1 MINSATQVSALFGN
15 GSAFDPSAIGARATP
30 DVPLRK
36 PRGFDTPAV
45 IAPWQDRSAAATPLD
60 QKIGRIRSQL
70 SIINSDAAVLRT
82 TANNADLKSTF
93 TLFRALDDLKSL
105 AEYAS
110 DKKRTAAERSGLNE
124 LFEKG
129 LREVQAFSNSTQT
142 RQLNLLF
149 GAKATRAESVFVAKA
164 AKTYTGVGVVD
175 KSKTD
180 ELKTLRPTDSFTI
193 SLSKSSNNVVLQN
206 DIITVDFAGIDAPLT
221 LDKAL
226 ARINERIAATP
237 QKDINGNPV
246 IDANGKPVA
255 AYATRFGIALDANG
269 KTGLGLTPSTNETV
283 SLRDD
288 AAPTASFVVANYAD
302 PTKASLSGVGRFS
315 RVAETND
322 GLLGQSSLGTIA
334 GLDAERTTFSKAVFA
349 TVQQP
354 TRAAAPRIPAPGD
367 VTTATKV
374 NASAVDSQGFV
385 YTVGTSSGDIN
396 GQQGD
401 ARQDLFLSKYDSN
414 GALIFSRKIGA
425 AGESQA
431 AGIAIDSND
440 NVIVVGQTTANITS
454 KNVLKGE
461 DTLVAKFSKDGTEI
475 FAVALDSLADDR
487 GAAVAIDANDDIII
501 GGQVKGALKNQIG
514 QGGLDA
520 TLIKLSGTDGTVQV
534 RHQFGSSGNDSV
546 TALAV
551 RSDGKIAVATT
562 ENGLAKVHLFDSANL
577 AAGSVQSTTFGQ
589 SNITALKYDSASD
602 TLVVGGST
610 ATGLLGVAGY
620 NGGSDGFVLTLDSIL
635 TQSGAAHLGST
646 GSDYVDDLSVVDGKI
661 LLGGRTTG
669 TLGEKKIGR
678 TDGFVAQY
686 DLTTLTRDKIL
697 QFGEKDGV
705 ANSILLSAVEHG
717 PGTLAKLGLRTGD
730 IVVPVVS
737 DLINATSVRA
747 GDHFFISVDG
757 RAPKKIEIAT
767 NETFKSLASK
777 LRTTFGNKIDVR
789 VTDGAAGSKFEIRQ
803 KGESK
808 IELTRGT
815 NGADAL
821 AKLGLEPLKLLSSKI
836 LFNLS
841 TNSDTGRNTQRPGGT
856 FNLGLNLDLHISDE
870 NSAQFVTKRIE
881 EATGKIQTAT
891 RSLYFDENRARSAN
905 RTGTGTGPVP
915 AYLQRQNANALLA
928 LRRLSAG
935 QSV

>member
-1 MINSATQVSALFGN
+1 MIYSLSQVNALFGN
-15 GSAFDPSAIGARATP
+15 GTAYDPSAIGASAVP
-30 DVPLRK
+30 DVPVRK

-45 IAPWQDRSAAATPLD
+45 IAPWQDRNAADTTLD
-60 QKIGRIRSQL
+60 QKISRIRSQP
-70 SIINSDAAVLRT
+70 SFINSDAAVLRT

-93 TLFRALDDLKSL
+93 TLFKALDDLKSL

-110 DKKRTAAERSGLNE
+110 DKKRTATERTALNA

-149 GAKATRAESVFVAKA
+149 GEKASRAESVFVAKPTKGYA
-164 AKTYTGVGVVD
+164 GVGLVA

-193 SLSKSSNNVVLQN
+193 HLSKSSNGVVLQS
-206 DIITVDFAGIDAPLT
+206 DSIAVDFTGIDAPLT

-226 ARINERIAATP
+226 ARINERIAATA
-237 QKDINGNPV
+237 QKDVNGNPV
-246 IDANGKPVA
+246 MDANGKPVA
-255 AYATRFGIALDANG
+255 AYATRFGTTLDASG
-269 KTGLGLTPSTNETV
+269 KTGLGLTPSINETV

-288 AAPTASFVVANYAD
+288 TAPPASFVVANYAD
-302 PTKASLSGVGRFS
+302 PANASRNGVGKFS
-315 RVAETND
+315 RVAENND
-322 GLLGQSSLGTIA
+322 GLLAQSSLGTIS
-334 GLDAERTTFSKAVFA
+334 GLDAERTAFAKAVFA

-354 TRAAAPRIPAPGD
+354 TRVTAPRIPEPGD

-374 NASAVDSQGFV
+374 NASAVDSKGFV

-414 GALIFSRKIGA
+414 GAVIFTRKIGA
-425 AGESQA
+425 AGESQGA
-431 AGIAIDSND
+431 SIAIDSND
-440 NVIVVGQTTANITS
+440 NVIVAGQTTANMTS

-461 DTLVAKFSKDGTEI
+461 DTLVAKFKPDGTEV
-475 FAVALDSLADDR
+475 FAVALDSLSNDR
-487 GAAVAIDANDDIII
+487 AAAVAVAANGDIII
-501 GGQVKGALKNQIG
+501 GGQVQGALRDQVG

-520 TLIKLSGTDGTVQV
+520 ILIKLSGTDGTVQA
-534 RHQFGSSGNDSV
+534 RHQFGSSGTDGV
-546 TALAV
+546 TALAM
-551 RSDGKIAVATT
+551 RSDGTIGVATS

-577 AAGSVQSTTFGQ
+577 AAGSVQSNTLGQ
-589 SNITALKYDSASD
+589 SNITALKYDSASNN
-602 TLVVGGST
+602 LVVGGST
-610 ATGLLGVAGY
+610 ATGLSGVAGY
-620 NGGSDGFVLTLDSIL
+620 SGGYDGFVLTLDGAL
-635 TQSGAAHLGST
+635 AQSSATHIGGS
-646 GSDYVDDLSVVDGKI
+646 GSDYIDNLSVVDGKI

-669 TLGEKKIGR
+669 TLGDKKIGK

-686 DLTTLTRDKIL
+686 NLATLSRDKIM

-705 ANSILLSAVEHG
+705 ASSVVLSATTHG

-737 DLINATSVRA
+737 DLMNATSVRA
-747 GDHFFISVDG
+747 GDYFFVSLDG
-757 RAPKKIEIAT
+757 RAPKRIDIVAG
-767 NETFKSLASK
+767 ETFKSLASK
-777 LRTTFGNKIDVR
+777 LRTNFGDKIDVR

-803 KGESK
+803 KGDAK
-808 IELTRGT
+808 IELTRG
-815 NGADAL
+815 NDGADAL
-821 AKLGLEPLKLLSSKI
+821 VKLGMEPVKLLSSTI

-841 TNSDTGRNTQRPGGT
+841 ADKGAGKDIQRPGGT

-870 NSAQFVTKRIE
+870 NSAQFVTRRLE

-891 RSLYFDENRARSAN
+891 RSLYFDEIRARAAN
-905 RTGTGTGPVP
+905 RIGSVSGPVP

-928 LRRLSAG
+928 LQRLSAG